1 MNSNDSFSMPRIG
14 AEQPA
19 EVGVLLSQVKPE
31 KVEWLWDKRIPLGKL
46 TLLEGDPDHGKSL
59 ITMDL
64 AARVTRGKAFPGEDV
79 GHLEHLDKV
88 DNLPG
93 GVVVLNAE
101 DGLADT
107 IKPRLIASGADTTR
121 VLALSAINTDGT
133 LFGIPKDI
141 STLERAIESVD
152 ARLAIVDPLSVFMNG
167 DPNKDNEVR
176 KALTPLTDMAESLNV
191 AVVVVRH
198 FNKNVDAKALYRGG
212 GSIGI
217 IGAARSALAVAP
229 HPHDDD
235 MRVLVPQKG
244 NLSRKAPSLAYA
256 IVETENGAPRIEWR
270 GSVNFQAGEVLNP
283 EVHSKVDAAREWI
296 RQELKNG
303 PVLSDE
309 VEARSKTAGIAPATL
324 NRAKIGVA
332 TSERNGAV
340 WEWRLIEDYQGYQ
353 GSQHSQRSQ
362 DGQGSQEEFVRAA
375 YGEMDAEEVPY

>member
-176 KALTPLTDMAESLNV
+176 KALWN
-191 AVVVVRH
+191 
-198 FNKNVDAKALYRGG
+198 Y
-212 GSIGI
+212 
-217 IGAARSALAVAP
+217 
-229 HPHDDD
+229 
-235 MRVLVPQKG
+235 
-244 NLSRKAPSLAYA
+244 
-256 IVETENGAPRIEWR
+256 
-270 GSVNFQAGEVLNP
+270 P
-283 EVHSKVDAAREWI
+283 EVADSLRLRHRNLLRRLHCSVF
-296 RQELKNG
+296 
-303 PVLSDE
+303 VL
-309 VEARSKTAGIAPATL
+309 
-324 NRAKIGVA
+324 
-332 TSERNGAV
+332 
-340 WEWRLIEDYQGYQ
+340 
-353 GSQHSQRSQ
+353 
-362 DGQGSQEEFVRAA
+362 
-375 YGEMDAEEVPY
+375 

>member
-1 MNSNDSFSMPRIG
+1 MNSNDNFSMPRIG

-270 GSVNFQAGEVLNP
+270 GSVNFQADEVLNP

-362 DGQGSQEEFVRAA
+362 DGQGSQEEDRKSV
-375 YGEMDAEEVPY
+375 V